1 MKVLLVFWVA
11 MLAPFSASACPL
23 CHTATGD
30 KVRAAVLGPDFWF
43 NVGVTVLPF
52 AVFLGITAL
61 IYYGIPTRELR
72 GDASART
79 DPAKE
84 ETT

>member
-1 MKVLLVFWVA
+1 MKVLLVFWMA
-11 MLAPFSASACPL
+11 MLAPSSASACPL

-72 GDASART
+72 GAFSART

>member
-1 MKVLLVFWVA
+1 MKVLPVFWLA

-30 KVRAAVLGPDFWF
+30 KVRAAVLGPDFSF
-43 NVGVTVLPF
+43 TVGVTVLPF

-61 IYYGIPTRELR
+61 IYYGIPKRKLR
-72 GDASART
+72 GDSSART
-79 DPAKE
+79 DLAREYK
-84 ETT
+84 T

>member
-1 MKVLLVFWVA
+1 MKVLLVFWMA
-11 MLAPFSASACPL
+11 MLAPSSASACPL
-23 CHTATGD
+23 CYTVTGD

-72 GDASART
+72 GDSSART
-79 DPAKE
+79 DPAKK

>member
-1 MKVLLVFWVA
+1 MKVLLVFWMA
-11 MLAPFSASACPL
+11 MLAPSSASAYPL
-23 CHTATGD
+23 CHTVTGD

-72 GDASART
+72 GDSSART